1 MSDPHTTCDC
11 GCCAGLDSETPRE
24 IYNRPGLPAISY
36 RAGRH
41 HDFRESMLARLSSS
55 DFKALERLTTRA
67 DADFT
72 IALCDATA
80 MVLDVLGFY
89 QERLVT
95 ESFLRTAVNRE
106 SVLELSRLI
115 GYQLAPG
122 LAASTWLAFT
132 LQEAPGL
139 PGQPPLVSSV
149 PVGAQVQSVPGPGED
164 PQTFETVE
172 PLEVRAAWNAM
183 PVQTVIAWRPER
195 DDTDLFL
202 AGVSTGLAPGD
213 AVLIV
218 GQERIGDPG
227 SERWDVRIAAT
238 VEPNLAEG
246 RTRVTWLDG
255 LGSHMPSMLPAQDS
269 PRVYALRQRASL
281 FGHNAP
287 DPRLMHPEGSQL
299 SALTEGTGVNQAWK
313 NYVIARTHIDLD
325 AAYPKVVAD
334 GWVALVSNQGNAG
347 STSLPGYTELYRVKA
362 VSVVAR
368 TDFGMSARLTRV
380 KPDGTEHLDPSVYSI
395 RDTLVLAQSE
405 ELASASRPLGYPL
418 FGAAVTLGSLQPGI
432 APGRALA
439 LTGRRARVVVANG
452 VKGLVISLPGGGSV
466 PLSAGDSLQMVDP
479 PLRRVGTLVFPMT
492 PEELGA
498 AWGHPVALRL
508 VVRDRDGA
516 TGTLDVSAR
525 QLRLQAPFEKDE
537 AVSEIVFV
545 SEGAGAVEH
554 GRDGT
559 RLQLEAAMRYVY
571 DRPSVRVNANVAHAT
586 HGETVAETLGG
597 GAANVPDQRFVL
609 RQSPVT
615 QVSATTASGRSTTLE
630 VRVNDLLWTEVRS
643 LYGSAPRDR
652 VFTASIDDAGR
663 TTVRFGD
670 GVEGARPPSGQDNI
684 RARYRKGLGAG
695 GNVAGGQLANLLTRP
710 LGVNGVTNP
719 EGASGGQDAE
729 ETEAARENAPLTVRT
744 LDRAVSVQDYEDY
757 ARGFAGIAK
766 AHAAW
771 IPVGPGRGVL
781 VTVAGEGGAALTPSS
796 AAFSDLL
803 ASLRRFGD
811 ALLPLRLAT
820 YRPAAFRLRVAV
832 KVAPDREIAAVLEAV
847 ATAVR
852 TAFSFALRRF
862 GQPVSVDEIAAVVH
876 AADGVQAMNVL
887 ELFRPD
893 QGVTP
898 RVEPRLFARLPET
911 FLDALPQAAE
921 LLVLESAPLRVEV
934 ML

>member
-1 MSDPHTTCDC
+1 
-11 GCCAGLDSETPRE
+11 
-24 IYNRPGLPAISY
+24 
-36 RAGRH
+36 
-41 HDFRESMLARLSSS
+41 ML
-55 DFKALERLTTRA
+55 E
-67 DADFT
+67 
-72 IALCDATA
+72 
-80 MVLDVLGFY
+80 VLGFY

-95 ESFLRTAVNRE
+95 ESFLRTAVDRA
-106 SVLELSRLI
+106 SVLELARLI

-132 LQEAPGL
+132 VQEAPGL
-139 PGQPPLVSSV
+139 PGQPPVVAAV
-149 PVGAQVQSVPGPGED
+149 PVGARVQSVPGPDED
-164 PQTFETVE
+164 PQTFETIEAVE
-172 PLEVRAAWNAM
+172 ARAAWNAM
-183 PVQTVIAWRPER
+183 PVQTAIPWRPER

-213 AVLIV
+213 ALLIV

-227 SERWDVRIAAT
+227 SERWDVRIVAA
-238 VEPNLAEG
+238 VEADLAEG

-255 LGSHMPSMLPAQDS
+255 LGSHMPSMLPSQDS

-287 DPRLMHPEGSQL
+287 DPRLMQPRGSDL
-299 SALTEGTGVNQAWK
+299 GELTEGEGVDRKWK
-313 NYVIARTHIDLD
+313 NYTVSTSHIDLD
-325 AAYPKVVAD
+325 AAYPKVVAA
-334 GWVALVSNQGNAG
+334 GWVALVSNQGSAG
-347 STSLPGYTELYRVKA
+347 SGSLPGYTELYRVKS

-380 KPDGTEHLDPSVYSI
+380 KPDGTEHLDPTVFSL

-405 ELASASRPLGYPL
+405 ELPSTSRPLTYPL
-418 FGAAVTLGSLQPGI
+418 FGASVTLGSLQPGLT
-432 APGRALA
+432 PGRALA
-439 LTGRRARVVVANG
+439 LSGKRPRVVVADG
-452 VKGLVISLPGGGSV
+452 VKGLAISLPGGGSV
-466 PLSAGDSLQMVDP
+466 PLAAGDSIQLVDP
-479 PLRRVGTLVFPMT
+479 PLRRAGSSVFPMT

-498 AWGHPVALRL
+498 AWGHSVALRL
-508 VVRDRDGA
+508 SVRDRDGA
-516 TGTLDVSAR
+516 TGTLDVLAR
-525 QLRLQAPFEKDE
+525 QLRRQSPFEKDE
-537 AVSEIVFV
+537 TVSEIVFV
-545 SEGAGAVEH
+545 GDGAGAVEH

-559 RLQLEAAMRYVY
+559 RLQLETAMRYVY
-571 DRPSVRVNANVAHAT
+571 DRPGVRVNANVAPAT
-586 HGETVAETLGG
+586 HGETVLETLGS

-615 QVSATTASGRSTTLE
+615 QVSAPTASGRSTSLE
-630 VRVNDLLWTEVRS
+630 LRVNDLLWKEVRS
-643 LYGSAPRDR
+643 LYGSGPADR
-652 VFTASIDDAGR
+652 VFTTAIDDAGH
-663 TTVRFGD
+663 TAVRFGD

-695 GNVAGGQLANLLTRP
+695 GNVAAGQLGNLLTRP

-719 EGASGGQDAE
+719 EPASGGQDAE
-729 ETEAARENAPLTVRT
+729 DTNDARENAPLTVRT

-781 VTVAGEGGAALTPSS
+781 VTVAGDDGAALTSSS

-803 ASLRRFGD
+803 TSLRRFGD

-832 KVAPDREIAAVLEAV
+832 KVAPDREIDAVLGAV
-847 ATAVR
+847 DTALR

-862 GQPVSVDEIAAVVH
+862 GQPVSVDEIAGVVH
-876 AADGVQAMNVL
+876 AVEGVQAINVL

-893 QGVTP
+893 QGATP

-921 LLVLESAPLRVEV
+921 LLILEPAPLRI
-934 ML
+934 